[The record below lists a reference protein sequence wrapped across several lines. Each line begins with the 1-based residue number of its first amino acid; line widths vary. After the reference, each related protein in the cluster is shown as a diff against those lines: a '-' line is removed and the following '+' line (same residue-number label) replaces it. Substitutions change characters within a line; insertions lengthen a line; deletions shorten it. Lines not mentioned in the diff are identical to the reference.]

1 MHPRLGPIP
10 LAAALAVLGCAP
22 SDVNTTYATTIQM
35 PRPERV
41 LIYDFAVSADEV
53 HLDRGVVG
61 KIEAAASKTPRT
73 QLERSV
79 GHEVAKKLA
88 IELAKK
94 VTAMG
99 IPAQRAW
106 GAPTSWGNF
115 VVIEGQLLSIDQGN
129 QAERVVIGLG
139 AGRSDVEAS
148 AQLFAATPTGLQ
160 KLESF
165 DTNMESGYMPG
176 MAETMGAGGLGGH
189 LAVAAAAGVVTH
201 GLGEKLSADVDAE
214 ARRTADALAKQLEPY
229 FRSHGWLAREF

>member
-1 MHPRLGPIP
+1 MNFRFALIG
-10 LAAALAVLGCAP
+10 LVAALAVLGCAP
-22 SDVNTTYATTIQM
+22 SDVNTTFATTIQM

-41 LIYDFAVSADEV
+41 LIYDFAVSPDEV

-61 KIEAAASKTPRT
+61 DVETYAKGEPRT
-73 QLERSV
+73 TIERNV

-88 IELAKK
+88 QELAKK
-94 VTAMG
+94 ITAMG

-165 DTNMESGYMPG
+165 NTNMESGYMPG
-176 MAETMGAGGLGGH
+176 MAETMGAGAIGGH
-189 LAVAAAAGVVTH
+189 LAVAAVAGVVTH
-201 GLGEKLSADVDAE
+201 GIGEKLSADVDAE
-214 ARRTADALAKQLEPY
+214 AKRTADALAKQLEPY
-229 FRSHGWLAREF
+229 FRSHGWLAGEF

>member
-1 MHPRLGPIP
+1 MNFRFALIG
-10 LAAALAVLGCAP
+10 LVAAWAVLGCAP
-22 SDVNTTYATTIQM
+22 SDVNTTFATTVQM

-41 LIYDFAVSADEV
+41 LIYDFAVSPDEV

-61 KIEAAASKTPRT
+61 DVETYAKGEPRT
-73 QLERSV
+73 TIERNV

-88 IELAKK
+88 QELAKK
-94 VTAMG
+94 ITAMG

-165 DTNMESGYMPG
+165 NTNMESGYMPG
-176 MAETMGAGGLGGH
+176 MAETMGAGAIGGH
-189 LAVAAAAGVVTH
+189 LAVAAVAGVVTH
-201 GLGEKLSADVDAE
+201 GIGEKLSADVDAE
-214 ARRTADALAKQLEPY
+214 AKRTADALAKQLEPY
-229 FRSHGWLAREF
+229 FRSHGWLAGEF

>member
-1 MHPRLGPIP
+1 MNFRFALIG
-10 LAAALAVLGCAP
+10 LVAALAVLGCAP
-22 SDVNTTYATTIQM
+22 SDVNTTFATTIQM

-41 LIYDFAVSADEV
+41 LIYDFAVSPDEV

-61 KIEAAASKTPRT
+61 DVETYAKGEPRT
-73 QLERSV
+73 TIERNV

-88 IELAKK
+88 QELAKK
-94 VTAMG
+94 ITAMG

-148 AQLFAATPTGLQ
+148 AQLFAATPTGLH

-165 DTNMESGYMPG
+165 NTNMESGYMPG
-176 MAETMGAGGLGGH
+176 MAETMGAGAIGGH

-201 GLGEKLSADVDAE
+201 GIGEKLSADVDAE
-214 ARRTADALAKQLEPY
+214 AKRTADALAKQLEPY
-229 FRSHGWLAREF
+229 FRSHGWLAGEF

>member
-1 MHPRLGPIP
+1 MNPRLGPIP
-10 LAAALAVLGCAP
+10 LAAVLAVLGCAP

-61 KIEAAASKTPRT
+61 KIEAC
-73 QLERSV
+73 
-79 GHEVAKKLA
+79 
-88 IELAKK
+88 
-94 VTAMG
+94 
-99 IPAQRAW
+99 
-106 GAPTSWGNF
+106 
-115 VVIEGQLLSIDQGN
+115 
-129 QAERVVIGLG
+129 
-139 AGRSDVEAS
+139 
-148 AQLFAATPTGLQ
+148 
-160 KLESF
+160 
-165 DTNMESGYMPG
+165 DTNMESGYMRG
-176 MAETMGAGGLGGH
+176 MAETRGAGGLGGH